1 MGKKLQKGSS
11 VWNVVSHWQIDV
23 RTVELRFRRVASSA
37 LNAAQD
43 CKMVILAE
51 MKKGDGNGQ
60 SIEVHLLF
68 VRKQKRLNVP

>member
-1 MGKKLQKGSS
+1 M
-11 VWNVVSHWQIDV
+11 
-23 RTVELRFRRVASSA
+23 ELRFRKVASSV
-37 LNAAQD
+37 LNAARN
-43 CKMVILAE
+43 CKLAIIAE